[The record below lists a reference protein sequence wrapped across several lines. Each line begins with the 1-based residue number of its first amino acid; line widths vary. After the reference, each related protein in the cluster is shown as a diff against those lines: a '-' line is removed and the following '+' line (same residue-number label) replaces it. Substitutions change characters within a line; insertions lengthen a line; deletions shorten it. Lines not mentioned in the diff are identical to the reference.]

1 MIRLIKEHLLGKWGA
16 LGLGV
21 LPDEL
26 FFIKFADR
34 RIRAAEVGIISFLV
48 KGRYGR
54 EERPLFIL
62 RVPRYPANKAANLSL
77 ELEYQNLKF
86 IHDRLTDDN
95 LRQSIPRAV
104 VWEQICNTNVLAV
117 SFLAGTSLNRGM
129 LKADLLTNYLQQA
142 KLAFYWLMAF
152 QKGMGSAALLSAEQV
167 VEKVIGEYAAVF
179 PDHQAVRA
187 EYFSALR
194 AKARKLTGSQIPQFA
209 QHGDFHAENIFVVEN
224 RVAGV
229 IDWED
234 SSLAGIPAFDAF
246 HFIRTYFEALFGYAV
261 ERLDLDLLDSLSTG
275 ENTFKAIRVT
285 LADYCNKMGIDPRF
299 ESIWVPVCLIQSA
312 SFAGSPRKEARG
324 ALGVFDLLLQLEPFS
339 LEDLFFYMSILNYRD
354 LAKKAVDAKIS
365 SLANSCLERINA
377 IQAAAK
383 RWRKKIGS

>member
-1 MIRLIKEHLLGKWGA
+1 MRFLFYFSQERAMIRLIKEHLLGKWGA

-129 LKADLLTNYLQQA
+129 LKADL
-142 KLAFYWLMAF
+142 
-152 QKGMGSAALLSAEQV
+152 
-167 VEKVIGEYAAVF
+167 
-179 PDHQAVRA
+179 
-187 EYFSALR
+187 
-194 AKARKLTGSQIPQFA
+194 
-209 QHGDFHAENIFVVEN
+209 
-224 RVAGV
+224 
-229 IDWED
+229 
-234 SSLAGIPAFDAF
+234 
-246 HFIRTYFEALFGYAV
+246 
-261 ERLDLDLLDSLSTG
+261 
-275 ENTFKAIRVT
+275 
-285 LADYCNKMGIDPRF
+285 
-299 ESIWVPVCLIQSA
+299 
-312 SFAGSPRKEARG
+312 
-324 ALGVFDLLLQLEPFS
+324 
-339 LEDLFFYMSILNYRD
+339 
-354 LAKKAVDAKIS
+354 
-365 SLANSCLERINA
+365 
-377 IQAAAK
+377 
-383 RWRKKIGS
+383 